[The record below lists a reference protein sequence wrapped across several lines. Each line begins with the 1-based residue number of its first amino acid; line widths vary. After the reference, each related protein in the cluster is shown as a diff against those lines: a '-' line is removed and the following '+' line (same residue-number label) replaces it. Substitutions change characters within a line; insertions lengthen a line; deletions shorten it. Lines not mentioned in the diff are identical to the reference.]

1 MPDREQLIF
10 RMEYLRQSACRLR
23 GNAAVIE
30 NDAAYLD
37 AQANKIEML
46 LTAQALTPEKRR
58 EE

>member
-10 RMEYLRQSACRLR
+10 RMEYLRESASRLR
-23 GNAAVIE
+23 GHATVIE

-46 LTAQALTPEKRR
+46 LTADALTPDTD
-58 EE
+58 